1 MGAAGELPEKGGGGE
16 ERLYIV
22 EGVVDLY
29 REGDIQGGTMD
40 AENIDKTEREIM
52 VRDDHRVGAR
62 LKLGLEGV
70 GRWAGKRGRG
80 RRPHAQVIEGGDS
93 DGEKRVPKKRADKFE
108 KVTEEEFLSRV
119 TQIVQ
124 WIWELYP
131 QNIHD
136 NLRVS
141 GLVIEAYHVADENF
155 GISEAVAWADGFVW
169 PPDISHRDE
178 ERLRL
183 ANGNLS
189 LAVCGIRDTHRD
201 DRLSHKRISDWIADT
216 DDDAARL
223 HDLADGMRVFLDE
236 NFRPNQEPPPLRSMY
251 LRAAPAVNKLLLEWW
266 EEDLAMIVK
275 TDTLRSLPEV
285 HFSPAHWTT
294 KAGKREG
301 RVLFDSSD
309 DSKNPCL
316 NSESAREQLRTH
328 YGDIVHPTLD
338 DFVLMILDVEDD
350 HPQSLHE
357 LCLWKWDLR
366 KAFTLL
372 DFRTQDCRL
381 LACELTGDLSLIYH
395 TGLFGWTGTP
405 FAFQVVSRALHRELL
420 RRGVRQLVYVDDIG
434 GICEKG
440 AVGQQRSVVRAV
452 AEGLLGPK
460 ALAMNKWETGRR
472 VDYIGWEIDLD
483 NRRVTLKRRNFLK
496 VLHGFFAVDLDK
508 PWSGRIVERL
518 ASWASRYTTVLRHL
532 RPFTDDLYGELR
544 QWKKRDATRVIGRRA
559 RRAILMWR
567 VVLCAASLQEEQI
580 ARPLDSFRRQA
591 ADITIAYDA
600 SLSGV
605 GVGIERISGE
615 LLTVY
620 RAQFPFNLE
629 SDASFQNTAEFIAV
643 VMGCGLLATLGL
655 RGARI
660 HLKGDSMTSLVWSS
674 TEKFKSE
681 YCTSAA
687 VSYVLI
693 AMECDFQV
701 VSTQHVRGEDNIFYD
716 ALSRG
721 YEELY
726 CHDLPWTVAQSTLDE
741 LLGYCNPNI
750 DLLDPALVAPVW
762 QGVKAWITRVVNG
775 A

>member
-1 MGAAGELPEKGGGGE
+1 MGAAGVLPEGGVGGKA
-16 ERLYIV
+16 RLYIT
-22 EGVVDLY
+22 EGLVDLY
-29 REGDIQGGTMD
+29 REEDITGGTMN
-40 AENIDKTEREIM
+40 AGNSERTEREIM
-52 VRDDHRVGAR
+52 VRADHGVGAR
-62 LKLGLEGV
+62 SGLGLEGV
-70 GRWAGKRGRG
+70 GMWGEQRGG
-80 RRPHAQVIEGGDS
+80 RRRYHTQVIEGGNS
-93 DGEKRVPKKRADKFE
+93 DGAKRVTKRRVSRCE
-108 KVTEEEFLSRV
+108 KVTEGEFLSRV
-119 TQIVQ
+119 TQIVH
-124 WIWELYP
+124 WIWELFP

-136 NLRVS
+136 NIRVS

-155 GISEAVAWADGFVW
+155 GISEAVAWADGFIW

-183 ANGNLS
+183 ANGDLS
-189 LAVCGIRDTHRD
+189 LAVSGIRDAHRNE
-201 DRLSHKRISDWIADT
+201 RLSHKRISDWIADT
-216 DDDAARL
+216 DDDVARL

-236 NFRPNQEPPPLRSMY
+236 RFQPSQEPPPLRSMY

-275 TDTLRSLPEV
+275 TATLRSMPAV

-309 DSKNPCL
+309 DSKYPCL
-316 NSESAREQLRTH
+316 NSENAREQLRRH
-328 YGDIVHPTLD
+328 YGDIGHPTLD
-338 DFVLMILDVEDD
+338 DFVQMILDVEDEY
-350 HPQSLHE
+350 PQSLHE

-372 DFRTQDCRL
+372 DFREQDCRL
-381 LACELTGDLSLIYH
+381 LACELTDDLSLVYH

-434 GICEKG
+434 GICKHS
-440 AVGQQRSVVRAV
+440 AVGQQRSVVQAV

-460 ALAMNKWETGRR
+460 ALAMQKWETGRR

-483 NRRVTLKRRNFLK
+483 SRRVSLKRRNFLK
-496 VLHGFFAVDLDK
+496 VLHGFFAVDLNK

-532 RPFTDDLYGELR
+532 RPFTDDLYSELR
-544 QWKKRDATRVIGRRA
+544 NWKKRDASRVIGMRGRRA
-559 RRAILMWR
+559 VLMWR
-567 VVLCAASLQEEQI
+567 VVLCAASLQEEKI
-580 ARPLDSFRRQA
+580 TRPLDSFRRQP

-600 SLSGV
+600 SLTGV
-605 GVGIERISGE
+605 GVGIEEMSGK
-615 LLTVY
+615 LVTVF
-620 RAQFPFNLE
+620 RADFPFNLE

-643 VMGCGLLATLGL
+643 VLGCGLLATLGL
-655 RGARI
+655 SGARI

-687 VSYVLI
+687 VAYVLI

-701 VSTQHVRGEDNIFYD
+701 VSTQHVRGEDNTFYD

-721 YEELY
+721 YEALY
-726 CHDLPWTVAQSTLDE
+726 SQTLPWTASQSTLVE

-762 QGVKAWITRVVNG
+762 QGVKAWITRVING